1 MKSKKTLYFF
11 SFDIIQYKEVM
22 MKKRPILP
30 LYWIFLSF
38 LSIYL
43 DYLTGPFIH
52 FPIVYLIPILLA
64 VWNSGIWWG
73 IGLSIP
79 LASMRFVFTPL
90 WPNVQWTFFETTINS
105 LIRVFVFILFSYLIN
120 KIYIEK
126 QHLEHDLDTLK
137 GILPICGFCKK
148 IRNDDGSWD
157 TIEKYIT
164 SRSEASFSHGLC
176 PDCAKKHYP
185 DYFKD

>member
-1 MKSKKTLYFF
+1 MKIITSKR
-11 SFDIIQYKEVM
+11 SIN
-22 MKKRPILP
+22 P

-38 LSIYL
+38 LSGYL
-43 DYLTGPFIH
+43 DYLTGPFIQ
-52 FPIVYLIPILLA
+52 FPIFYLIPILWA
-64 VWNSGIWWG
+64 VWNRGIGWG

-79 LASMRFVFTPL
+79 LASIRFVFIPL
-90 WPNVQWTFFETTINS
+90 WPNVQWTVFETTINV

-120 KIYIEK
+120 KIAIEK
-126 QHLEHDLDTLK
+126 RNMEHDLDTLK

-148 IRNDDGSWD
+148 IRNNDGSWD
-157 TIEKYIT
+157 TFEHYIT

-185 DYFKD
+185 DYFDE